1 MRIYFT
7 TPIYYVNA
15 YPHLGHAYTTIVV
28 DVLTRFFKLKGWE
41 VFFLT
46 GTDEHG
52 DKIQKTAKE
61 KNKEPKELVDEISL
75 AFKKTWEY
83 FKISYNYFIR
93 TTSASHQRVVQFL
106 LQKLYDQGEFY
117 LDEYEGY
124 YCIGCERFLTSK
136 ELDEKGEC
144 LDHKVVPI
152 YVKEKN
158 YFFNLEKYRSWLK
171 DYLFRNE
178 VIYPEFYREEVLN
191 LLEEELPPL
200 CISRPKNRLSW
211 GIELPFDKEYVTYVW
226 FDALINYLTGIG
238 YPENPEWESWWK
250 KAHHFIAKDI
260 LKPHAIYWPIML
272 KAMGLPMY
280 KKLLVHG
287 YWLVDKLKMS
297 KSLGNIIDPIEISE
311 KYGRDQLRYFL
322 LREMAFGYDAE
333 FNFSNFILRINADLA
348 NDYGNLV
355 YRTFSLIEKHFKT
368 IPDRSGNLEVLD
380 EEFIQNITQALKEYE
395 ELFLSFQFH
404 KALERLWQAIRSANV
419 YIDRCAP
426 WELIKK
432 GYQERAGIVLRLLTE
447 GIKSF
452 AIALY
457 PVTPEASQILL
468 KTLGLNID
476 QLHWDL
482 VWNFSA
488 LSCSTV
494 ISKGKPLFPRVEIE
508 KLTHSVAKSSSS

>member
-1 MRIYFT
+1 MKIYLT

-28 DVLTRFFKLKGWE
+28 DVLARFFKLKGWQ

-61 KNKEPKELVDEISL
+61 KNKTPEELVDEISL
-75 AFKKTWEY
+75 AFKKTWDY

-93 TTSASHQRVVQFL
+93 TTSSSHKKVVQTL
-106 LQKLYDQGEFY
+106 LQKLYEKGEFY

-136 ELDEKGEC
+136 ELDEKGQC
-144 LDHKVVPI
+144 QDHKVAPI

-158 YFFNLEKYRSWLK
+158 YFFNLEKYRNWLK
-171 DYLFRNE
+171 YYLLHHE

-200 CISRPKNRLSW
+200 CISRPKSRLSW
-211 GIELPFDKEYVTYVW
+211 GIELPFDRDYVTYVW

-238 YPENPEWESWWK
+238 YPENPKWKDWWIE
-250 KAHHFIAKDI
+250 AHHFIAKDI
-260 LKPHAIYWPIML
+260 LKPHAVYWPIML
-272 KAMGLPMY
+272 KAMELPMY

-287 YWLVDKLKMS
+287 YWLVNKLKMS
-297 KSLGNIIDPIEISE
+297 KSLGNIVEPIEISE
-311 KYGRDQLRYFL
+311 KYGKDQLRYFL

-333 FNFSNFILRINADLA
+333 FNFSNFVQRINADLA
-348 NDYGNLV
+348 NDYGNLI
-355 YRTFSLIEKHFKT
+355 YRSFNLVEKYFKT
-368 IPDRSGNLEVLD
+368 IPEASSLSPLD
-380 EEFIQNITQALKEYE
+380 EEFLETVKKALKDYE
-395 ELFLSFQFH
+395 KYFLNFQFH
-404 KALERLWQAIRSANV
+404 RALERLWQAIRSANV
-419 YIDRCAP
+419 YIDRKAP

-432 GYQERAGIVLRLLTE
+432 GAKEKAGTVLKILLE

-457 PVTPEASQILL
+457 PVTPETSQIIL
-468 KTLGLNID
+468 KTLGINLNSVT
-476 QLHWDL
+476 WDM
-482 VWNFSA
+482 VWNFSL
-488 LSCSTV
+488 LSSSTT
-494 ISKGKPLFPRVEIE
+494 ISKGKPLFPRIEME
-508 KLTHSVAKSSSS
+508 KLSHSITKSSTT